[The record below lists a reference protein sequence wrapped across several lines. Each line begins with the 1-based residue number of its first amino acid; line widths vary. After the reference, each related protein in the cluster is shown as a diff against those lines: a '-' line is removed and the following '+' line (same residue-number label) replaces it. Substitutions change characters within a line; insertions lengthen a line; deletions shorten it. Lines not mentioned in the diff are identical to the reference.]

1 MSAPAGTSGL
11 YEAIVTMLIE
21 SCALYTVN
29 SLLCIISWAAHSWV
43 VIIFLPLLAQIQV
56 SPVSTFSL
64 QSSHDFGGQVIAPM
78 LIILRAAEPSA
89 SASNTAEVPTT
100 VGSIRFGYHGN
111 SMDGDEIF
119 CELETTS

>member
-64 QSSHDFGGQVIAPM
+64 QSSHDFDDQVIAPM
-78 LIILRAAEPSA
+78 LIILRAAKPSA
-89 SASNTAEVPTT
+89 SASNTAVPTT
-100 VGSIRFGYHGN
+100 VGSIRFGSHRN